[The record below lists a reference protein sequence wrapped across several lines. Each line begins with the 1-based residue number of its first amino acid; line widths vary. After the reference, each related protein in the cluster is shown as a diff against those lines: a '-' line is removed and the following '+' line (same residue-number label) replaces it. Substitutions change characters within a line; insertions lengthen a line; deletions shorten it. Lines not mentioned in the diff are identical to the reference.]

1 MRRLALALAS
11 LAVGVALPIMLA
23 VPASAGNLGGLDF
36 LPSTGNAETPMSVI
50 TERGCAE
57 PAKRVSAIV
66 TGNGFPEDGQVV
78 LSPSEVLFSTTRPM
92 ELPLS
97 NAFVVYA
104 DRNATAL
111 SGTYTIT
118 VRCTDRVGVTVIDT
132 FSSTMVWKTP
142 GNAKAKV
149 RSATYVAKNTAG
161 VIEAQTKAAAKAQA
175 SAAPNGQE
183 TTAPSAAPPAD
194 GSGGAG
200 PAPGEQPLANDEL
213 PDGSNPGAVAA
224 ADPEAISASDSNSS
238 SLQTGIVLGAAALA
252 LLAAVALFFKGR
264 RPSST

>member
-1 MRRLALALAS
+1 MMRLTLALAS
-11 LAVGVALPIMLA
+11 MAVGVALPITLA
-23 VPASAGNLGGLDF
+23 GPASAGSRGGLDF

-118 VRCTDRVGVTVIDT
+118 VRCTDRVGVTVLDT

-149 RSATYVAKNTAG
+149 RSATYVAKDTAG
-161 VIEAQTKAAAKAQA
+161 VLEAQEKAAAKAQA
-175 SAAPNGQE
+175 SAAPNDQE
-183 TTAPSAAPPAD
+183 TPAPSAAPSAD
-194 GSGGAG
+194 GSDSAG

-213 PDGSNPGAVAA
+213 PDGSNPNVFE
-224 ADPEAISASDSNSS
+224 PSDSATSSTSS
-238 SLQTGIVLGAAALA
+238 SPQRWIVLGAAALA
-252 LLAAVALFFKGR
+252 LLGALVLFFKGR